1 MNLNDSL
8 RFGSKLL
15 FTDNNFSQGSTS
27 YASHFS
33 VAIAFL
39 QPYGISACLFP
50 IAEDALQY
58 LHALLW
64 QQS

>member
-1 MNLNDSL
+1 MNLNDSIMIWQQAAFYRQL
-8 RFGSKLL
+8 
-15 FTDNNFSQGSTS
+15 FSQGSTS